1 MLVAPLTPI
10 LNLYNSMISKSQS
23 GSVIMDLRIWI
34 LLIML
39 NFILK
44 AITKVKYYLT
54 YIFYRSIYYPERII

>member
-44 AITKVKYYLT
+44 AITKVKY
-54 YIFYRSIYYPERII
+54 